1 MIKQKIEIEERYSKY
16 EIARILGARALQL
29 SMNAP
34 LLLKID
40 KETLEKIKYDPLK
53 IAEMELRAG
62 ILPITVKRPLPQK
75 MYIEE
80 DQEEE
85 IKKDTKEEIEERK
98 KEKKIEQEEIM
109 EEMEIEPEE
118 ELEEENA
125 KKEVLKE
132 GSEITEE

>member
-1 MIKQKIEIEERYSKY
+1 MIKQEIEIEERYSKY

-40 KETLEKIKYDPLK
+40 KETLEKIRYDPLK

-75 MYIEE
+75 MYIE

-85 IKKDTKEEIEERK
+85 LKKDTKEEIEDRK

-118 ELEEENA
+118 ELEDNA
-125 KKEVLKE
+125 KKETLKE
-132 GSEITEE
+132 GVEITEE